1 MWHYLLKFVHLVV
14 STGINFLLGWA
25 IKMKI
30 YRNAALAA
38 AFALSTILTGG
49 ATTVLAQGANEIEEI
64 LVTARK
70 RVESLFETPTSL
82 SVFGGA
88 ALRRLNV
95 SNLDDIG
102 KYVPNLNINRFGVGN
117 PSQAAIFIRGIG
129 LQDHLIVTDPAVGVY
144 LDGVYLGRQMGS
156 NLSLQNIQRIEVLR
170 GPQGTLYGRN
180 SIGGA
185 INIITQQPG
194 DEETVFL
201 NLRGGSRAR
210 AEFSAYGNFNLSD
223 IFALSLHGGF
233 KRRNGVGKAV
243 NITNPSK
250 EVGEELE
257 INGRVAAKWQ
267 ASETFR
273 VTAAFDG
280 MDAEGG
286 QSPFE
291 IDILTP
297 EQLTELTGSPLP
309 AGVEFFGTPLLT
321 AADLVDRD
329 DLATTVP
336 SLVDVSNSG
345 WGVSLVFEWDASDA
359 VTAKLLASYR
369 EMTYTGGVD
378 DDDTIFNLSHFP
390 ENGGA
395 DQFSIELQ
403 VNATYDQ
410 WDIVGGLYYFNEDG
424 FTFSGPFTFAPFNL
438 DGPGDIFNVTQ
449 KTNSYAGYLNASYH
463 ASERLTVGA
472 GVRYSRD
479 EKDATSF
486 FPGFAAPD
494 AESASFDSVSADA
507 SLTYK
512 LTDDLMA
519 YAQIQRGYQTGGFP
533 PRVFV
538 GGPDA
543 FEPFD
548 KQTAINYEIGFK
560 GNITD
565 YWQVAFSA
573 FWTDYN
579 DLALNVSVPQAG
591 GFLTLVENAGKS
603 RTRGIEL
610 ETQVAL
616 DNGFFFNGT
625 LGVLDSEITKVNP
638 QEPGSLISI
647 VQGDEP
653 ALTPTLTASF
663 VVGFRQQLASG
674 GTLTAQGD
682 YSYRGKMFGQPV
694 NIEPELLDHRTLVG
708 FNIGYESEDGSWT
721 FSVYGENVF
730 NEVYDQGRLINT
742 FHGFTEVVLSNDR
755 SEFGVRLT
763 KRFSGF

>member
-1 MWHYLLKFVHLVV
+1 MISFQHAAVV
-14 STGINFLLGWA
+14 T
-25 IKMKI
+25 
-30 YRNAALAA
+30 
-38 AFALSTILTGG
+38 AFTLSTILTG
-49 ATTVLAQGANEIEEI
+49 ATTTVSAQGANEIEEI

-70 RVESLFETPTSL
+70 REESLIDTPTSL
-82 SVFGGA
+82 SVFGA
-88 ALRRLNV
+88 EALTRLNV
-95 SNLDDIG
+95 SNLDDVG

-156 NLSLQNIQRIEVLR
+156 NLSLQNIERIEVLR

-194 DEETVFL
+194 DAEEVYL
-201 NLRGGSRAR
+201 NVRGGTRGR
-210 AEFSAYGNFNLSD
+210 AEFSAYGNFSLTDN
-223 IFALSLHGGF
+223 FAVSLNGSF

-243 NITNPSK
+243 NISNPSK

-257 INGRVAAKWQ
+257 INGRIAAKWEV
-267 ASETFR
+267 SETFR
-273 VTAAFDG
+273 ITASFDG
-280 MDAEGG
+280 LDAEGG

-291 IDILTP
+291 IEILTP
-297 EQLTELTGSPLP
+297 EQLTDLTGSPLP

-321 AADLVDRD
+321 EADLVDRD

-336 SLVDVSNSG
+336 ALVDVSNTS
-345 WGVSLVFEWDASDA
+345 WGTSLVLEWDLSDE
-359 VTAKLLASYR
+359 VTAKVLTSYR

-395 DQFSIELQ
+395 DQFSLELQ
-403 VNATYDQ
+403 VNATFDN
-410 WDIVGGLYYFNEDG
+410 WDIVGGLYYFYEDG

-438 DGPGDIFNVTQ
+438 DGPGDFFNVTQ
-449 KTNSYAGYLNASYH
+449 KTNSYAGYFNASYNV
-463 ASERLTVGA
+463 SERLTVGA

-486 FPGFAAPD
+486 FPGFAEPD
-494 AESASFDSVSADA
+494 AESASFDAITADG
-507 SLTYK
+507 SITYK
-512 LTDDLMA
+512 LTDDMTV
-519 YAQIQRGYQTGGFP
+519 YGQIQRGYQTGGFP

-543 FEPFD
+543 FEAFD
-548 KQTAINYEIGFK
+548 KQTALNYEIGFK
-560 GNITD
+560 GHLTEN
-565 YWQVAFSA
+565 WRVLFSA
-573 FWTDYN
+573 FWTQYN

-603 RTRGIEL
+603 RSRGIEL
-610 ETQVAL
+610 ETQLVFDSGL
-616 DNGFFFNGT
+616 FFNGT
-625 LGVLDSEITKVNP
+625 LGLLDSEITQVDP
-638 QEPGSLISI
+638 QEPDSLIAI
-647 VQGDEP
+647 VEGDEP
-653 ALTPTLTASF
+653 ALSPTLTSSF
-663 VVGFRQQLASG
+663 VLGYRQQLAG
-674 GTLTAQGD
+674 GGMLTLQGD

-721 FSVYGENVF
+721 FSFYGENIF
-730 NEVYDQGRLINT
+730 NKVYDQGRLINT

-755 SEFGVRLT
+755 SEFGVRVT